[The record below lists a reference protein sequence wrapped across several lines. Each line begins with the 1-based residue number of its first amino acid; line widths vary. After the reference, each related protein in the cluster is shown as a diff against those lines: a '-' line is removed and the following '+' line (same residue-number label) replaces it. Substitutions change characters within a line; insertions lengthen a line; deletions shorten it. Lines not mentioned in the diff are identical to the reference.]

1 MKLNEG
7 IALPFYARVT
17 FIILGFLA
25 LFTILY
31 IGKAVFVPLLFSIIF
46 AIVLNPVVSLLTK
59 SGLNRVFAIILS
71 IFFGLIIVAAVS
83 GFLISQIS
91 QFIETWPELAAR
103 FSIIVKNFTSWLSE
117 FFTINPGNIEKWIN
131 SAWSGLLESNTA
143 LIGTTIS
150 TFGGIL
156 MAGILVPVYIFLFL
170 YYQLLLLEF
179 IKKLFIESN
188 QIRVEH
194 VITQTQT
201 VIQTYLVGLIIETT
215 IIAVLEIS
223 TLAILGI
230 KYAVLLGIIGALLN
244 IIPYIGGIVAVVL
257 PMFVAIVTK
266 SSGMYAIYILLIYY
280 AIQLIDNNI
289 ILPRLV
295 ASKVRINA
303 LFSIIVVIAG
313 NALWGIPGMILSI
326 PLLVVLKLLFD
337 NIEPLQPWGF
347 LLGDTVPTHAVK
359 LKPVFRKIKKPE
371 I

>member
-1 MKLNEG
+1 MKFEG
-7 IALPFYARVT
+7 ITLPIYARVT

-25 LFTILY
+25 FFTILY
-31 IGKAVFVPLLFSIIF
+31 IARAIFIPLLFSLIF
-46 AIVLNPVVSLLTK
+46 AFVLYPVVSLLTRA
-59 SGLNRVFAIILS
+59 GLNRVVAIMLS
-71 IFFGLIIVAAVS
+71 IFFGLLIVAAIS
-83 GFLISQIS
+83 GFLIFQIS
-91 QFIETWPELAAR
+91 HFIESWPELVEK
-103 FSIIVKNFTSWLSE
+103 FSLISNNFTSRLSE
-117 FFTINPGNIEKWIN
+117 VFAINPNSVEKWIK
-131 SAWSGLLESNTA
+131 SAWIGFLESNSA
-143 LIGTTIS
+143 LIGTTLS

-156 MAGILVPVYIFLFL
+156 MAGILVPVYIFLLL
-170 YYQLLLLEF
+170 YYQLLLREF
-179 IKKLFIESN
+179 IKKLFIGSN

-194 VITQTQT
+194 VITQTQS
-201 VIQTYLVGLIIETT
+201 VIQTYLVGLIIETA

-266 SSGMYAIYILLIYY
+266 SSGMYAISILLIYY

-303 LFSIIVVIAG
+303 LFSIIAVIAG

-337 NIEPLQPWGF
+337 NIESLQAWGY
-347 LLGDTVPTHAVK
+347 LLGDTVPIHAVK
-359 LKPVFRKIKKPE
+359 LKPVFRIIKKPD